1 MVAGTKSMQA
11 PLDPAVKKAY
21 EVSYAIF
28 RVAATLPSRGFA
40 EVLEKE
46 ALNLL
51 RATVGNLT
59 EEAQRALNTAHYL
72 IAFGKDTNNIHIENA
87 NLLVSQLESLASML
101 HDRSRNSVT
110 PADLSQVFSSVEP
123 RVAETRVAE
132 GRNSVPAV
140 ARPIASTPIAAAREL
155 PNSRP
160 ANAATPSASVTIMLS
175 DRQGLILNKI
185 RQSGNC
191 RTRDLQAVLP
201 GLSERTL
208 RYDLQRLIEDGKI
221 ERGGGGGP
229 ASWYKIKGANPQS
242 NVSGGAS
249 L

>member
-1 MVAGTKSMQA
+1 MQA

-28 RVAATLPSRGFA
+28 RVAAILPSRGFA

-59 EEAQRALNTAHYL
+59 EEAQSALNTAHYL

-87 NLLVSQLESLASML
+87 DLLVRQLESLASML
-101 HDRSRNSVT
+101 HDRARNAVT
-110 PADLSQVFSSVEP
+110 PADLSQVFSSAEP
-123 RVAETRVAE
+123 RVAEPRATETRV
-132 GRNSVPAV
+132 SIPAI
-140 ARPIASTPIAAAREL
+140 ARPIQQERAL
-155 PNSRP
+155 PNPRP
-160 ANAATPSASVTIMLS
+160 ANAATHSASVTIMLS

-229 ASWYKIKGANPQS
+229 ASWYRIKGAGPQS
-242 NVSGGAS
+242 NVSGGVS

>member
-1 MVAGTKSMQA
+1 MVAGTKSMQT

-21 EVSYAIF
+21 EVSYALF
-28 RVAATLPSRGFA
+28 RVAAILPSRSFA

-51 RATVGNLT
+51 RTTVGNLT
-59 EEAQRALNTAHYL
+59 GEAQAALNTAHYL
-72 IAFGKDTNNIHIENA
+72 VAFGKDTNNIHQENA
-87 NLLVSQLESLASML
+87 DILVRQLESLASML
-101 HDRSRNSVT
+101 HDRAKNAVT
-110 PADLSQVFSSVEP
+110 PADLSQVFSSAEP
-123 RVAETRVAE
+123 RVAETGVSA
-132 GRNSVPAV
+132 PAV
-140 ARPIASTPIAAAREL
+140 ARPVREMRAL
-155 PNSRP
+155 PNPRP
-160 ANAATPSASVTIMLS
+160 ANAANHSASVTIMLS

-191 RTRDLQAVLP
+191 RTRDLQALLP

-229 ASWYKIKGANPQS
+229 ASWYKLKEGNSQS
-242 NVSGGAS
+242 NVFGGSS